1 MNESH
6 LQPLEPIETIARN
19 FFFQKTYISFEPVIL
34 WIKLSSAMLDKWAWF
49 TILSIILVI
58 VVPLALIWLILQIP
72 EIFRIAATI
81 AIFVVWAVVSGYK
94 DWVIS
99 KRKEAES

>member
-1 MNESH
+1 MN
-6 LQPLEPIETIARN
+6 LIFKPLEPIETIACN
-19 FFFQKTYISFEPVIL
+19 FFFQKIYISFEPVIL
-34 WIKLSSAMLDKWAWF
+34 LIKLSSAMLDKWAWF

-99 KRKEAES
+99 KRKEAESW